1 MTYESEVVIA
11 SEVAPG
17 VTFTVFKM
25 SYGRR
30 SELMRRIKDL
40 ARRHEFLGA
49 SERLED
55 RMEAALLESEIN
67 FAYLRWGLRSIHG
80 LTVDGAD
87 ATPELLAE
95 RGPEDLF
102 REVLK
107 AVRAQAG
114 LTPEERKN

>member
-1 MTYESEVVIA
+1 MTYESETLIE

-17 VTFTVFKM
+17 CTFTVLKM

-30 SELMRRIKDL
+30 SELMRRIREL
-40 ARRHEFLGA
+40 ARRHEFLEA

-67 FAYLRWGLRSIHG
+67 LTYLKWGLKSISG
-80 LTVDGAD
+80 LTVDGAE

-95 RGPEDLF
+95 KGPETLF

-114 LTPEERKN
+114 LAPEERKN

>member
-1 MTYESEVVIA
+1 MTYESEVVIE
-11 SEVAPG
+11 SEVTPG
-17 VTFTVFKM
+17 VTFTIFKM

-30 SELMRRIKDL
+30 SELMRTIRDL
-40 ARRHEFLGA
+40 ARHHEFLGT

-67 FAYLRWGLRSIHG
+67 LAYIRWGLKSISG

-87 ATPELLAE
+87 ATPENLAE
-95 RGPEDLF
+95 RGPEGLF

>member
-1 MTYESEVVIA
+1 MKYESETVIE

-30 SELMRRIKDL
+30 AELMRRIRDL
-40 ARRHEFLGA
+40 ARRHEFLEA
-49 SERLED
+49 SQRLED

-67 FAYLRWGLRSIHG
+67 LEHLKWGLKAING

-87 ATPELLAE
+87 ATPEILAE
-95 RGPEDLF
+95 RGPENVF
-102 REVLK
+102 HEVLK
-107 AVRAQAG
+107 VVRAQAG
-114 LTPEERKN
+114 LSPEERKN